1 MGSSASK
8 TAQSTAR
15 KFPTRAPGAAV
26 PPSARPAAP
35 RRAPAPPPTQTT
47 SARVP
52 KASTTKDEAITTDGG
67 DPDHMTSPDF
77 SQRLRQ
83 MGIATPNPTL
93 SNSSIATPAAPA
105 QGVSAQGPSYP
116 VAAQNQTLTVLH
128 ARQRLEEQVELQQEN
143 PAAGRNFADVGT
155 LRQALVMKGLG
166 VPNTDIEKR
175 LRLRNG
181 VVARIESGGAIS
193 PLN

>member
-1 MGSSASK
+1 MGSGASK
-8 TAQSTAR
+8 TAHSTAR
-15 KFPTRAPGAAV
+15 KFPSRAPGAAV
-26 PPSARPAAP
+26 PPSSRPVAP
-35 RRAPAPPPTQTT
+35 RAPPPA
-47 SARVP
+47 SRSVP
-52 KASTTKDEAITTDGG
+52 KASATKDEAITTDGG

-83 MGIATPNPTL
+83 MGVATPNPTL
-93 SNSSIATPAAPA
+93 SNSSTASHAVRPQPVPAT
-105 QGVSAQGPSYP
+105 QQRPSYP
-116 VAAQNQTLTVLH
+116 IAAQNQTLTVLE

-143 PAAGRNFADVGT
+143 PAGGRNFADVGT

-166 VPNTDIEKR
+166 IPNTDIEKR

-181 VVARIESGGAIS
+181 IVARIESGGAIS

>member
-1 MGSSASK
+1 MPLILLADCGGGK
-8 TAQSTAR
+8 T
-15 KFPTRAPGAAV
+15 
-26 PPSARPAAP
+26 
-35 RRAPAPPPTQTT
+35 
-47 SARVP
+47 
-52 KASTTKDEAITTDGG
+52 AITTDGG

>member
-1 MGSSASK
+1 MGSGASK

-15 KFPTRAPGAAV
+15 KFPTRAPGGAAV
-26 PPSARPAAP
+26 PPSSRPAAP
-35 RRAPAPPPTQTT
+35 RAAAPPPA

-83 MGIATPNPTL
+83 MGVATPNPTL
-93 SNSSIATPAAPA
+93 SNSSIATPASPA
-105 QGVSAQGPSYP
+105 QGVSAQGPRYP
-116 VAAQNQTLTVLH
+116 VASQNQTLTVLQ
-128 ARQRLEEQVELQQEN
+128 ARQRLEEQIELQQEN
-143 PAAGRNFADVGT
+143 PATGRNFADVGT

-181 VVARIESGGAIS
+181 VVARIESGGVIS